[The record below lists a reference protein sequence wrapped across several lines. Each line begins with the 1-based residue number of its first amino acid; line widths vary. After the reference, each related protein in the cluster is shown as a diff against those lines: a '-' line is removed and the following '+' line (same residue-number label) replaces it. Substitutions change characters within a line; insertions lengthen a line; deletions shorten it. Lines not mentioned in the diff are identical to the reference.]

1 VTLACAA
8 AGVASAPLV
17 VGLVGLTLALL
28 FAPRGVERALTS
40 ALEPAVRAVDAK
52 IACVFIP
59 YITAVPA
66 SNLPAGAHLCAAAVA
81 CAAGYLATMCI
92 AGHVAQ
98 AFTVED
104 DESGGAKDEA
114 TGGSSA
120 RGAKE
125 ESARGPGKA
134 GEAALARAADEKKP
148 PPPPEALWVAAAAI
162 LAAAGAAVSRF
173 APRDVS
179 FSVAFAPSYLAA
191 TVATY
196 LASTRVPA
204 RLQRVGLFPTITGG
218 VAMALVSAGVGA
230 ATGAGAIGGIREY
243 CDGAGRVLLYFVP
256 PAVLGLA
263 FRVKAQRRAL
273 EANFAAVAVAVAV
286 AVPGGF
292 AVAAALGRALGL
304 PAWLTLATVPKCTTT
319 GLAVSMAAQIGA
331 DPSLVAAGCALSGT
345 AGLAAGRAL
354 MDLAG
359 VRGAVPR
366 GVATG
371 CSSHAAGTAGLAAG
385 GEEEAAA
392 VSGVAFAFAGVLGV
406 ALLEW
411 GACRAA
417 LGVIAGAPVGA

>member
-1 VTLACAA
+1 MRDWAPVAPGPPRLSRRSLTPTRPRSPADGDAPLAVLGGGGAGCVALSDARTAATRRGRASSLRARVRVVRADAPPSSRRSAPADASSDPRRTDPRLRHGDAFPRASASSTSASASLPPPPPTSPAHRRASLARVALGLALLDAYLRAVTLACAA

-148 PPPPEALWVAAAAI
+148 PPPPEALSPPPRSSPRRARRSH
-162 LAAAGAAVSRF
+162 GS
-173 APRDVS
+173 PRDVLS
-179 FSVAFAPSYLAA
+179 PSHSRRR
-191 TVATY
+191 T
-196 LASTRVPA
+196 SRRRWRRTRVDSGPREAPTRGSLPDHHRRRRDGA
-204 RLQRVGLFPTITGG
+204 RLGG
-218 VAMALVSAGVGA
+218 
-230 ATGAGAIGGIREY
+230 RRRR
-243 CDGAGRVLLYFVP
+243 DGCGRDRRDPRVLRRRWARAPYFVP
-256 PAVLGLA
+256 P
-263 FRVKAQRRAL
+263 R
-273 EANFAAVAVAVAV
+273 
-286 AVPGGF
+286 
-292 AVAAALGRALGL
+292 
-304 PAWLTLATVPKCTTT
+304 C
-319 GLAVSMAAQIGA
+319 
-331 DPSLVAAGCALSGT
+331 SGWRS
-345 AGLAAGRAL
+345 A
-354 MDLAG
+354 
-359 VRGAVPR
+359 
-366 GVATG
+366 
-371 CSSHAAGTAGLAAG
+371 
-385 GEEEAAA
+385 
-392 VSGVAFAFAGVLGV
+392 
-406 ALLEW
+406 
-411 GACRAA
+411 
-417 LGVIAGAPVGA
+417 